1 MSIKV
6 NCRTTI
12 VCDGGGVG
20 HCLSH
25 SSVVFESVT
34 LSANIRAAV
43 RAGWSVTDLATCPNC

>member
-20 HCLSH
+20 DCLSH

-34 LSANIRAAV
+34 LSATIRAAV
-43 RAGWSVTDLATCPNC
+43 RAGWSVADLATCPNC